1 MYLQWY
7 RNATNHCYVTEVCI
21 YNGRE
26 MPLITVML
34 QRCVFTMVES
44 ITRDRGG
51 KMAASTTVCVKMK
64 SQARTS
70 VKKGIYIIRSSAKY
84 WCSGFFNSHFD
95 DFEIIFVLSL
105 IKKYRFEDFK
115 L

>member
-1 MYLQWY
+1 MPLIVVIEVCIYNGREMPLI
-7 RNATNHCYVTEVCI
+7 VVIEVCI

-44 ITRDRGG
+44 TTRGRGG

-64 SQARTS
+64 SQAHTN
-70 VKKGIYIIRSSAKY
+70 VKKGIYIICSSAKY
-84 WCSGFFNSHFD
+84 
-95 DFEIIFVLSL
+95 
-105 IKKYRFEDFK
+105 
-115 L
+115 